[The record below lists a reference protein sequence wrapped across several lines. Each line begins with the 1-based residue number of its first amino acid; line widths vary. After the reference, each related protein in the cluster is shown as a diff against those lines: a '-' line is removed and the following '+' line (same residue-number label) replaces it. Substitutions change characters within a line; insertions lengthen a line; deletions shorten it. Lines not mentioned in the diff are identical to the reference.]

1 MVTSEPAAVPTTPAT
16 VLYRLMLVVVLM
28 LTLLLI
34 AQGLRLFQQDLAFT
48 AAETELSFWG
58 RENYHPLQPTIK
70 RTGQTIDALL
80 QQAPQH
86 ASYLELQ
93 AYYLSWLGYWSEDVE
108 QRLRF
113 NDQAVQTQ
121 YRALQARPADRQAW
135 LKMVEY
141 SARTVDGEALLAQA
155 QGRANALRP
164 VLN

>member
-1 MVTSEPAAVPTTPAT
+1 MVSSELAAVTTTPAT
-16 VLYRLMLVVVLM
+16 VLSRLMLVVVLM
-28 LTLLLI
+28 LTLLLV
-34 AQGLRLFQQDLAFT
+34 AQGCRLFQQDLAFT

-58 RENYHPLQPTIK
+58 SESYHPPEPTIK
-70 RTGQTIDALL
+70 RAGQTIESLL

-108 QRLRF
+108 LRLRF

-141 SARTVDGEALLAQA
+141 SARTVDGETLLAEA
-155 QGRANALRP
+155 QGRANALSP